1 MMTRDS
7 IPQAK
12 YWIYEINKKDFVV
25 FCLTDSL
32 QAWRDQKQ
40 ITTTIETSG
49 NVITSSLWN
58 AIAEE
63 GADPN
68 LTMMLSDIYAWTI
81 DFFGIQ
87 PGDEYRVIYE
97 KNILKEE

>member
-81 DFFGIQ
+81 DFSVSN
-87 PGDEYRVIYE
+87 PGMNTESFTKKTY
-97 KNILKEE
+97 